1 MLCHLNWDSQEAIF
15 LLESWVQ
22 SIVDMIRPSSSVFR
36 TECESSRTLLV
47 RTQTLSRTSS
57 GWLVP
62 TEVRGSFILQLF
74 TVIKINIENQMCI
87 FPVDGRYFNQNR
99 QNLFIRNHNIISS
112 IHPQTTEVC
121 FPIYLFLGVFICD
134 VWFFL
139 QAIFQRFLQWVPS
152 EPVFRWDMSS
162 TSQCHTQLFS
172 VLKVIIKAYSL
183 E

>member
-1 MLCHLNWDSQEAIF
+1 MAGSLCLPNWSCLSYICPMLCHLNWDSQEAIF

-22 SIVDMIRPSSSVFR
+22 SSVDMIRPSSSVFR

-57 GWLVP
+57 GWPVP

-87 FPVDGRYFNQNR
+87 FPVDGIYFNQSR
-99 QNLFIRNHNIISS
+99 QNLFIRNHDIISS

-121 FPIYLFLGVFICD
+121 FPIYLFLRVFIRD
-134 VWFFL
+134 V
-139 QAIFQRFLQWVPS
+139 
-152 EPVFRWDMSS
+152 
-162 TSQCHTQLFS
+162 
-172 VLKVIIKAYSL
+172 
-183 E
+183 

>member
-22 SIVDMIRPSSSVFR
+22 SSVDMIRPSSSVFR

-57 GWLVP
+57 GWPVP

-74 TVIKINIENQMCI
+74 TVIKINIENQICI
-87 FPVDGRYFNQNR
+87 FPVDGIYFNQKR
-99 QNLFIRNHNIISS
+99 QNLFIRNHDIISS

-121 FPIYLFLGVFICD
+121 FPIYRTYFKGFLSVMCNFSCRLFFRDSCNGCHQSPCSGETCLLLVSVILGCSVFSK
-134 VWFFL
+134 L
-139 QAIFQRFLQWVPS
+139 LS
-152 EPVFRWDMSS
+152 K
-162 TSQCHTQLFS
+162 HT
-172 VLKVIIKAYSL
+172 V
-183 E
+183 